1 MVGERLAEI
10 RKDHDDTQAALAKKT
25 QRLSDYR
32 SQLGAG
38 EKFPLSRRTGGH
50 LPFVPHLSGLSA
62 GAFRGRPCL

>member
-38 EKFPLSRRTGGH
+38 EKFPLPRCTGCH
-50 LPFVPHLSGLSA
+50 LSSIPHLSRLSA